1 MTQIQTPPVQ
11 HLSVLAQREARE
23 RNENDYETTVNVL
36 GLPSAT
42 RQVDA
47 DAVRVTSADI
57 GVLFAWWEQKSG
69 VVTRLDA
76 GDGIAVWTLAT
87 NAGADEDYVG
97 CRVLV
102 KVLVADSDY
111 VPWELAAAAGVSR

>member
-1 MTQIQTPPVQ
+1 V
-11 HLSVLAQREARE
+11 AARRE
-23 RNENDYETTVNVL
+23 NELDFEVTVNIL
-36 GLPSAT
+36 GLPSAVH
-42 RQVDA
+42 QVDA
-47 DAVRVTSADI
+47 DAVRVMSADI
-57 GVLFAWWEQKSG
+57 TVLFAWWKLKSG

-87 NAGADEDYVG
+87 NAGADDGYVG